1 MKIVIDYLDVSR
13 IGIHAINI
21 PNLSIGANLNTPVA
35 GTGNTISF
43 SKEKGQYHHGI
54 WVENCNSAKIQS
66 NTIISTE
73 PGFYLE
79 GITVYESTDA
89 LINMN
94 TITDA
99 TVPVNVR
106 GSCPDTEFHCN
117 VFDNDAES
125 GLGVQLVAADLPPQ
139 GDINDPWN
147 NEWYGYDNT
156 TLFGVTGGANSPFN
170 WFYNSGDIK
179 YNPNPASG
187 TANPFG
193 TSAPGSGCMVQAATN
208 DPDRDDRYAAIA
220 EDSLVFTEYENEFT
234 YKSKQY
240 LFEQINADTSLLTKN
255 TSKDTTFSR
264 FYSDILVTNIGSF
277 RRVDSLIMADNLAAA
292 LTLND
297 TIPAAN
303 EMEWNLKTV
312 NTLLISK
319 VLVDSAL
326 SSTDSSSLE
335 SIAMQ
340 DPIVAGKAVYMARAI
355 LFKEVHDELPGLRTM
370 NQLLEPVISEIKTSS
385 FQILP
390 NPAFDQCEILFEAM
404 EQDFI
409 LELRN
414 GVGQV
419 LYHKKLPSNTLKFDL
434 PLKSYKPGFYLVT
447 TISEANGF
455 QFKKL
460 IIAR

>member
-1 MKIVIDYLDVSR
+1 M
-13 IGIHAINI
+13 
-21 PNLSIGANLNTPVA
+21 
-35 GTGNTISF
+35 
-43 SKEKGQYHHGI
+43 
-54 WVENCNSAKIQS
+54 ENCNSAKIQS

-99 TVPVNVR
+99 TVPVIVR

-117 VFDNDAES
+117 VFDNDAEP

-139 GDINDPWN
+139 GDNSDPWN
-147 NEWYGYDNT
+147 NEWFGYDNS
-156 TLFGVTGGANSPFN
+156 TLFGVTGVANNQFD
-170 WFYNSGDIK
+170 WFYNTGDTK
-179 YNPNPASG
+179 YNPNPKTG
-187 TANPFG
+187 TAQAVP
-193 TSAPGSGCMVQAATN
+193 TSATGSGCAVQAATN
-208 DPDRDDRYAAIA
+208 DPDRDIRYAAIA
-220 EDSLVFTEYENEFT
+220 EDSLAFTEYENEFI
-234 YKSKQY
+234 YKAKKY
-240 LFEQINADTSLLTKN
+240 LFEQIYADTSLLTQN
-255 TSKDTTFSR
+255 TNKDTTFSR
-264 FYSDILVTNIGSF
+264 FYSDLYVTNIGLF
-277 RRVDSLIMADNLAAA
+277 MRVDSLIMADNLAAA

-319 VLVDSAL
+319 VLVDSVL
-326 SSTDSSSLE
+326 SSTDSSTLE
-335 SIAMQ
+335 SIAIQ
-340 DPIVAGKAVYMARAI
+340 DPLVAGKAVYMARAI
-355 LFKEVHDELPGLRTM
+355 LFREVHNELPGLRTM
-370 NQLLEPVISEIKTSS
+370 NQLLEPVVSEIKTSS

-447 TISEANGF
+447 TRSETNGF
-455 QFKKL
+455 QFKN
-460 IIAR
+460 